1 MGFARLA
8 WPRYAFAN
16 LGHPYRSVGQW
27 LVLASEISR
36 LSLRGRRAPYAKPS
50 SAAPFSTLTPA

>member
-16 LGHPYRSVGQW
+16 LGHPDG
-27 LVLASEISR
+27 LVADEGF
-36 LSLRGRRAPYAKPS
+36 LRGWFLDGLGYQDD
-50 SAAPFSTLTPA
+50 